1 MEFRPFVVLAAT
13 GEEILVQIVPAQD
26 DDLQV
31 TRGIPAWQTDW
42 TSEFLAEPTVEKYA
56 VKAADGEL
64 IALGAYQI
72 RGRSAYVYIIYAE
85 SAPSSN
91 PTITTKGSRKYYGIG
106 ERISMHG
113 ESQVWPPAAL
123 KDICWLTRMLG
134 RCFQNF

>member
-1 MEFRPFVVLAAT
+1 MEFKPFVVLAAT
-13 GEEILVQIVPAQD
+13 GEEMPVQIVLAQD

-31 TRGIPAWQTDW
+31 TRGILAWQTDW

-85 SAPSSN
+85 SAP
-91 PTITTKGSRKYYGIG
+91 P
-106 ERISMHG
+106 
-113 ESQVWPPAAL
+113 Q
-123 KDICWLTRMLG
+123 
-134 RCFQNF
+134 